1 MKEPTMIAQDHD
13 LDDPDGD
20 SLEGLHADR
29 LRADPGIDQLVSAA
43 RERRAFLTL
52 LADERRRLGISQ
64 SVVAKRMGTSQPF
77 VSRFE
82 HALLDPQMSTE
93 DRYAAAIGR
102 QVFRT
107 LVPSRAP
114 QQGDVEAAVPG
125 SGTPE

>member
-1 MKEPTMIAQDHD
+1 MTARYDD
-13 LDDPDGD
+13 FDDPESD

-29 LRADPGIDQLVSAA
+29 LRADPGLDQLVSAA
-43 RERRAFLTL
+43 RERRAFLRMM
-52 LADERRRLGISQ
+52 ADERRSLGISQ

-102 QVFRT
+102 QVART
-107 LVPSRAP
+107 LVPSGPP
-114 QQGDVEAAVPG
+114 QGGLEAAVPG
-125 SGTPE
+125 PGTPE